1 MKQYL
6 LLTSAFVAGGLLSG
20 TAGAACIQTPSC
32 SSLGYESTSACE
44 GGVKCPFGNY
54 WNCTGPNNTTE
65 IKNIKNEI
73 TNIKNRITKL
83 ENNSGS
89 GTGSGPR
96 CADCEVG
103 DFVCGGQCF
112 SVEQAFLEDI
122 YNVPSLSNIDDAAMY
137 PRLYTFCTDIVF
149 EKSDDGVCRKAPTKY
164 SRGEKFKTLTYDE
177 FMKDATVIKGGGGDA
192 LEITNNKIKEDLYK
206 IQEAWDGVPA
216 YRDIPEYFAEEIITF
231 TFNFTHQNVQGKYYP
246 TMEDYRDTLNR
257 YYFDE
262 SFYGDI
268 YDAVR
273 KAAQKGKLK
282 AVNITTFN

>member
-1 MKQYL
+1 MRKFL
-6 LLTSAFVAGGLLSG
+6 LYSSALVLGFSG
-20 TAGAACIQTPSC
+20 AAEAACIQTPSC
-32 SSLGYESTSACE
+32 SSLGYTSSSSCT
-44 GGVKCPFGNY
+44 GGVKCPFGNA
-54 WNCTGPNNTTE
+54 WNCSVNE
-65 IKNIKNEI
+65 IKTEI
-73 TNIKNRITKL
+73 TNKITEITNQITEIVKN
-83 ENNSGS
+83 NGS
-89 GTGSGPR
+89 ALR

-112 SVEQAFLEDI
+112 SVEQAFLDDI
-122 YNVPSLSNIDDAAMY
+122 YHVPSLSNIDDASMY

-206 IQEAWDGVPA
+206 INKAWGGVPA
-216 YRDIPEYFAEEIITF
+216 PRDKPEYFAEEIITF
-231 TFNFTHQNVQGKYYP
+231 TFNFTYQNVKGKYYP
-246 TMEDYRDTLNR
+246 TTKDYSEYFRNYLN
-257 YYFDE
+257 E
-262 SFYGDI
+262 SFYGDV

>member
-1 MKQYL
+1 MRKFL
-6 LLTSAFVAGGLLSG
+6 LYSSALALGLSG
-20 TAGAACIQTPSC
+20 VAEAACIQTPTC
-32 SSLGYESTSACE
+32 SSLGYTSTSSCA
-44 GGVKCPFGNY
+44 GGTKCPFGNY
-54 WNCTGPNNTTE
+54 WNCTASDLNDKIT
-65 IKNIKNEI
+65 EI
-73 TNIKNRITKL
+73 TNKITEIVKN
-83 ENNSGS
+83 N
-89 GTGSGPR
+89 GSGPR

-122 YNVPSLSNIDDAAMY
+122 YNVPNLSNIDDAAMY

-246 TMEDYRDTLNR
+246 TMEDYIDTLNR

>member
-1 MKQYL
+1 MRKFL
-6 LLTSAFVAGGLLSG
+6 LYSSVLVAGGLLSG
-20 TAGAACIQTPSC
+20 GVAEAACIQTPTC
-32 SSLGYESTSACE
+32 SSLGYTSTSSCE
-44 GGVKCPFGNY
+44 GGTKCPFGNA
-54 WNCTGPNNTTE
+54 WNCSVNE
-65 IKNIKNEI
+65 IKTEI
-73 TNIKNRITKL
+73 TNKITEITNQITEIVKN
-83 ENNSGS
+83 NGS
-89 GTGSGPR
+89 ALR

-122 YNVPSLSNIDDAAMY
+122 YNVPNLSNIDDAAMY

-231 TFNFTHQNVQGKYYP
+231 TFNFTYQNVQGKYYP
-246 TMEDYRDTLNR
+246 TMEDYSDILNR